1 MFSAPVRPG
10 LELRLLEER
19 HSSIVFALADRERQR
34 LRQWLPWVDATK
46 SEDDILAFIRR
57 SLEQFA
63 NNNGFAAG
71 IWEHGQFVGVIGLH
85 PIDWRNRR
93 VEIGYWVGS
102 EFEGRGIIT
111 DACRAIVK
119 HLFVELEL
127 NRVEIHCASANA
139 RSIGVPRRLGFAHE
153 GVRREMQLLHGRY
166 VDAEVY
172 VMLRSD
178 LRAGLVDW

>member
-1 MFSAPVRPG
+1 MFCAAVRPG

-19 HSSIVFALADRERQR
+19 HSATVFALADRERQR
-34 LRQWLPWVDATK
+34 LRQWLPWVDATT

-57 SLEQFA
+57 TLEQFA

-71 IWEHGQFVGVIGLH
+71 IWEHGRFVGNIGLH

-93 VEIGYWVGS
+93 VEIGYWLGS

-111 DACRAIVK
+111 EACLAVVN

-127 NRVEIHCASANA
+127 HRIEILCASANA
-139 RSIGVPRRLGFAHE
+139 KSIAVPRRLGFAYE
-153 GVRREMQLLHGRY
+153 GVRRQMQLLHGRY
-166 VDAEVY
+166 VDLEVY
-172 VMLRSD
+172 VMLRT
-178 LRAGLVDW
+178 DWRTNNV